1 MASRYGFDE
10 GAQGD
15 SSAGYRGN
23 FREPP
28 QSNGTTKGGFKS
40 QEDGYGARYAPEGN
54 TNGYPRYQ
62 GEGQGRRDQRG
73 GQGNRDGGYDN
84 RYRPDYP
91 GGGQSQRYPDEGR
104 YGRDGSGGGYYRDQ
118 RGRGQ
123 QPDRRS
129 AYGYPEGG
137 QRRHERDT
145 QQRGYAGYNDYGSG
159 NRGGDRGR
167 QRGGPGRDSRG
178 LSRPKPYAP
187 ENQELFHDP
196 IPQGVNFAKYQDL
209 KVNITGDDIPGCIQT
224 FEDAHLSKTV
234 KENIGKS
241 NYKDMTPVQKY
252 AIPAITAGRDLMG
265 CAETGSGKT
274 AAFLLPIISLML
286 KHSIYSDPSH
296 SGVITPST
304 LILVPTRELA
314 IQIYSE
320 AQRFAYGSDIRCG
333 LYYGGTSIEHQNR
346 VLTKGCHVLVATP
359 GRLLDCL
366 HHGRILLSKI
376 KFLVVDE
383 ADRLMDRGFLPDI
396 SDISSKFDMPVAGA
410 RQTLLFS
417 ATLPRE
423 IQELGDQL
431 LCKEYLFLTVGK
443 LGKPANSIK
452 QVVLQVHGIE
462 KLSRLIKLLK
472 DCNGQKIIVFVES
485 KRQTDLLASQVCQEH
500 MQATSIHGSRMQQ
513 ERELA
518 LYDFISGKR
527 LILIATAV
535 AGRGLDIKNVDHVIN
550 YDLPRENF
558 NEYVHRIGRT
568 GRIGNNGLAT
578 SFYDPMQDSCI
589 ARKLVHTL
597 ATSEQEVPA
606 FLEEAANQAIGTDI
620 PNGVH
625 GAEFG
630 GTDRRPRY
638 QTSPRTPTRDYPAD
652 YGQGRYES
660 YGRQQAFPP
669 GPSFQSGSPRGPQ
682 DPSSK
687 EPVWD

>member
-1 MASRYGFDE
+1 MASRYAID
-10 GAQGD
+10 QGSQGQGPD
-15 SSAGYRGN
+15 RFGGN
-23 FREPP
+23 FRDP
-28 QSNGTTKGGFKS
+28 QSNGTTKGGFRS
-40 QEDGYGARYAPEGN
+40 QEHAYNGRYAPEGYA
-54 TNGYPRYQ
+54 NGYPSYQ
-62 GEGQGRRDQRG
+62 GDGQGRSDQRG
-73 GQGNRDGGYDN
+73 GQGSRDDSGY
-84 RYRPDYP
+84 RQDYN
-91 GGGQSQRYPDEGR
+91 GGGRSQRYPNEGR
-104 YGRDGSGGGYYRDQ
+104 YSSGGGYYRDQ
-118 RGRGQ
+118 RSHVGAGQ
-123 QPDRRS
+123 QSDRRS
-129 AYGYPEGG
+129 AYGYQDGG
-137 QRRHERDT
+137 QRKHERES
-145 QQRGYAGYNDYGSG
+145 QQRGYEGYNDREYGSG

-167 QRGGPGRDSRG
+167 QRGGAGRDSRG
-178 LSRPKPYAP
+178 QIKPKPYAP
-187 ENQELFHDP
+187 ENQDLFHDP
-196 IPQGVNFAKYQDL
+196 IPQGVNFSKYQEL
-209 KVNITGDDIPGCIQT
+209 KVDTTGDDIPGCIQT
-224 FEDAHLSKTV
+224 FEEAQLAKTV

-241 NYKDMTPVQKY
+241 NYKEMTPVQKY

-274 AAFLLPIISLML
+274 SAFLLPIISLML

-296 SGVITPST
+296 SGTITPST

-396 SDISSKFDMPVAGA
+396 TDISSKFDMPVAGA

-431 LCKEYLFLTVGK
+431 LCKDYVFLTVGK

-452 QVVLQVHGIE
+452 QVVLQVHGTE

-472 DCNGQKIIVFVES
+472 DCKGQKIIVFVES

-518 LYDFISGKR
+518 LYDFMSGKR

-550 YDLPRENF
+550 YDLPRDNF
-558 NEYVHRIGRT
+558 DEYVHRIGRT

-589 ARKLVHTL
+589 ARKLVYAL
-597 ATSEQEVPA
+597 ATSEQDVPA
-606 FLEEAANQAIGTDI
+606 FLEDAANQAIGTDI
-620 PNGVH
+620 PMGGY
-625 GAEFG
+625 GAQFG
-630 GTDRRPRY
+630 GTDRRPRH
-638 QTSPRTPTRDYPAD
+638 QNSPRTQTQELPSD
-652 YGQGRYES
+652 YGHNRFDS
-660 YGRQQAFPP
+660 YPRLPPFPP
-669 GPSFQSGSPRGPQ
+669 GPSFQNGSPRGPQ
-682 DPSSK
+682 EHSSK
-687 EPVWD
+687 DQVWD